1 MKRFML
7 RVAYDGT
14 NYHGW
19 QAQNNAETVEQKLNE
34 ALTRLTGEPIAVI
47 GASRTDA
54 GVHALDNVAV
64 FDSETT
70 IPGEKLMFA
79 VQPYLPDDIIIQY
92 SCQAPD
98 TFHPRFCKTRK
109 TYEYQIDNG
118 MRENPKC
125 SRYSYHVREPLD
137 TDAMNAAGSYLI
149 GTHDFAAFCA
159 AGAQVATTVRTI
171 YSCAVEREDSMVY
184 IQVTGNGFLYNM
196 VRIIAGTLIRV
207 GQGAWEP
214 ERVLEALES
223 LDRTKAGPTAPA
235 KGLTLQ
241 EIQYDEED

>member
-1 MKRFML
+1 MKRYML

-19 QAQNNAETVEQKLNE
+19 QAQDNAITIEQVLNE
-34 ALTRLTGEPIAVI
+34 ALFRLTGEKIAVI

-64 FDSETT
+64 FDGNTT
-70 IPGEKLMFA
+70 IPGEKLMYA
-79 VQPYLPDDIIIQY
+79 LQPLLPGDVIIQY
-92 SCQAPD
+92 SCQIPD
-98 TFHPRFCKTRK
+98 DFHPRFCTAWK

-118 MRENPKC
+118 RRENPKL
-125 SRYSYHVREPLD
+125 SRYSCHVKEPLD
-137 TDAMNAAGSYLI
+137 VDAMNAAASYLI
-149 GTHDFAAFCA
+149 GTHDFASFCA
-159 AGAQVATTVRTI
+159 AGAQVKSTVRTI
-171 YSCAVEREDSMVY
+171 YACHAEREGTMVY

-207 GQGAWEP
+207 GQGAWQP
-214 ERVLEALES
+214 DRVLAALEAR
-223 LDRTKAGPTAPA
+223 DRTQAGPTAPA

-241 EIQYDEED
+241 EIQYKEKS